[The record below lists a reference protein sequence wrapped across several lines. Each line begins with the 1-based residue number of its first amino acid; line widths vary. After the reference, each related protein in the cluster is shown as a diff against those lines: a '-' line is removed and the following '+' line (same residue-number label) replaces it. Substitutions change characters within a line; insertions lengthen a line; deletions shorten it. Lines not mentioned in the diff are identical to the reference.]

1 MSRPIEDYAL
11 IGDMQSAALVS
22 RGGSIDWLCLP
33 QFDSEACFAALLGD
47 ERYGYW
53 QIAPARD
60 FTRVRRRYRP
70 GTLVLETEFSTPS
83 GVVRLIDCMPPRAA
97 DPVLIRLV
105 EGVAGRVDMRMTLAA
120 RFEYGLALPRI
131 RPQDTARRIM
141 AGGQSL
147 WVFSPLQ
154 VRTADADLVARFSV
168 GEGDR
173 IPVAAVWRPSH
184 RPAPAPPPASAL
196 VEQTDAWWRRWVA
209 GLRHVDAG
217 AGEGQNAVIR
227 SLITLKALSY
237 APTGGLLAAPT
248 TSLPQQTCGMRNWD
262 YRYCW
267 IRDAADAVDAFLAA
281 GADQEAA
288 SLLNWLGQA
297 VGGPAAQIQQVYRIT
312 GERRM
317 PEIEAHWL
325 PGYESAQPVRIGNA
339 AASLPQL
346 GTFGDVLR
354 ARLAVRAAGLPVPGG
369 TLAEGTLPGGTP
381 PGGTP
386 PGASRPGGTRPGA
399 ADPDE
404 SEAILSFLESR
415 WQEPDAG
422 IWAMRGPPR
431 QFVHTKAMIWAAADS
446 AITMIESFG
455 DRGPA
460 RRWRRL
466 RAAVHADVLERG
478 YDPDRN
484 TFTQH
489 YGSAAVDASLLQLPL
504 LGFLSAADPRIG
516 GTVEAISRELDDS
529 GVLLRYQARPPA
541 DADGLPPGE
550 AAYLPGSFWLAQA
563 LAAAGRTEQA
573 RQVYAALLELR
584 NDVGLLAEGYDP
596 LRRRLAGNYP
606 LASSHIGLLM
616 TARALTEN
624 GQFARSG

>member
-11 IGDMQSAALVS
+11 IGDLQSAALVS
-22 RGGSIDWLCLP
+22 RDGSIDWLCLP
-33 QFDSEACFAALLGD
+33 QFDSEACFAALLAD

-53 QIAPARD
+53 QIAPACE

-83 GVVRLIDCMPPRAA
+83 GVVRLVDCMPPRGA

-120 RFEYGLALPRI
+120 RFEYGLTLPSI

-154 VRTADADLVARFSV
+154 IRTVGADLLARFSV

-173 IPVAAVWRPSH
+173 VPVAAVWRPAH
-184 RPAPAPPPASAL
+184 LPAPAPPPASAL

-209 GLRHVDAG
+209 GLHQVDDG
-217 AGEGQNAVIR
+217 GGEGHDAVIR

-248 TSLPQQTCGMRNWD
+248 TSLPQQACGMRNWD

-288 SLLNWLGQA
+288 SLLDWLGQA
-297 VGGPAAQIQQVYRIT
+297 VGGPAAQAQQVYRIT

-325 PGYESAQPVRIGNA
+325 PGYENAQPVRIGNA
-339 AASLPQL
+339 AAVLPQL

-354 ARLAVRAAGLPVPGG
+354 ARLAVRAAGLPAPGGTVPGG
-369 TLAEGTLPGGTP
+369 TVPGGTQSRGTLPGGTP
-381 PGGTP
+381 
-386 PGASRPGGTRPGA
+386 PGA

-415 WQEPDAG
+415 WQEADAG
-422 IWAMRGPPR
+422 IWAVRGPPR

-489 YGSAAVDASLLQLPL
+489 YGSAAVDASLLHLPL
-504 LGFLSAADPRIG
+504 LGFLSAADPRIA
-516 GTVEAISRELDDS
+516 GTVEAVSRELDDS

-550 AAYLPGSFWLAQA
+550 AGYLPGSFWLAQA

-573 RQVYAALLELR
+573 RQVYAALLGLR

-606 LASSHIGLLM
+606 LASSHIGLIM
-616 TARALTEN
+616 TARALTQN

>member
-11 IGDMQSAALVS
+11 VGDLHSAALVS
-22 RGGSIDWLCLP
+22 RDGSIDWLCLP
-33 QFDSEACFAALLGD
+33 RFDSEACFAALLGD

-60 FTRVRRRYRP
+60 FTRIRRRYRP
-70 GTLVLETEFSTPS
+70 GTLVLETEFSTAS
-83 GVVRLIDCMPPRAA
+83 GVVRLIDCMPPRAG

-120 RFEYGLALPRI
+120 RFEYGLTLPRV
-131 RPQDTARRIM
+131 RQQDAARRIV

-147 WVFSPLQ
+147 WVFSPLE
-154 VRTADADLVARFSV
+154 VRTADTDLVARFTV

-173 IPVAAVWRPSH
+173 VPVAAVWRPSH
-184 RPAPAPPPASAL
+184 WPAPSPPPASAL
-196 VEQTDAWWRRWVA
+196 VEQTDAWWRRWVT
-209 GLRHVDAG
+209 GLRYVDQG
-217 AGEGQNAVIR
+217 AGEWQDAVLR
-227 SLITLKALSY
+227 SLITLKALTY

-248 TSLPQQTCGMRNWD
+248 TSLPQQPCGMRNWD

-281 GADQEAA
+281 GADHEAA

-297 VGGPAAQIQQVYRIT
+297 VGGPVVQAQPVYRIT

-325 PGYESAQPVRIGNA
+325 PGYDNAQPVRIGNA
-339 AASLPQL
+339 AADLPQL

-354 ARLAVRAAGLPVPGG
+354 ARLAVRAAGAQP
-369 TLAEGTLPGGTP
+369 EE
-381 PGGTP
+381 
-386 PGASRPGGTRPGA
+386 
-399 ADPDE
+399 ADPDD

-422 IWAMRGPPR
+422 IWEMRGPPR

-446 AITMIESFG
+446 AITTIESFG
-455 DRGPA
+455 DRGPV

-466 RAAVHADVLERG
+466 RAAIHADVLERG

-489 YGSAAVDASLLQLPL
+489 YGSSAMDASLLRLPL
-504 LGFLSAADPRIG
+504 LGFLSAADPRIA
-516 GTVEAISRELDDS
+516 GTVQAISRELDDS

-541 DADGLPPGE
+541 DGDGLPPGE
-550 AAYLPGSFWLAQA
+550 AGYLPGSFWLAQA
-563 LAAAGRTEQA
+563 LAAAGWTQEA
-573 RQVYAALLELR
+573 RQLYTALLGLR

-596 LRRRLAGNYP
+596 LRRRFAGNHPLAG
-606 LASSHIGLLM
+606 SHIGLIM
-616 TARALTEN
+616 TAQALTQN

>member
-11 IGDMQSAALVS
+11 IGDLQSAALVS
-22 RGGSIDWLCLP
+22 RDGSIDWLCLP
-33 QFDSEACFAALLGD
+33 QFDSEACFAALLAD

-53 QIAPARD
+53 RIAPARE

-83 GVVRLIDCMPPRAA
+83 GVVRLVDCMPPRDA

-120 RFEYGLALPRI
+120 RFEYGLTLPRI

-154 VRTADADLVARFSV
+154 IRTVDADLVARFSV

-173 IPVAAVWRPSH
+173 VPVAAVWRPSH
-184 RPAPAPPPASAL
+184 LPAPAPPPASAL

-209 GLRHVDAG
+209 GLRRVDEG
-217 AGEGQNAVIR
+217 AGEGHDAVIR

-248 TSLPQQTCGMRNWD
+248 TSLPQQACGMRNWD

-267 IRDAADAVDAFLAA
+267 IRDAADAVDVFLAA

-288 SLLNWLGQA
+288 SLLDWLGQA
-297 VGGPAAQIQQVYRIT
+297 VGGPAAQVQQVYRIT

-325 PGYESAQPVRIGNA
+325 PGYENAQPVRIGNA
-339 AASLPQL
+339 AAGLPQL

-354 ARLAVRAAGLPVPGG
+354 ARLAVRAAGLPM
-369 TLAEGTLPGGTP
+369 PGGTP
-381 PGGTP
+381 PGRTQSRGTL
-386 PGASRPGGTRPGA
+386 PGGAPPGA
-399 ADPDE
+399 ADLDE
-404 SEAILSFLESR
+404 SEAILSFLEAR

-422 IWAMRGPPR
+422 IWAVRGPPR

-466 RAAVHADVLERG
+466 RAAVHADVLDRG

-489 YGSAAVDASLLQLPL
+489 YGSAAVDASLLHLPL
-504 LGFLSAADPRIG
+504 LGFLSAADPRIA
-516 GTVEAISRELDDS
+516 GTVAAISRELDDS
-529 GVLLRYQARPPA
+529 GVLLRYQARPAA

-550 AAYLPGSFWLAQA
+550 AGYLPGSFWLAQA

-573 RQVYAALLELR
+573 RQVYAALLGLR

-606 LASSHIGLLM
+606 LASSHIGLIM

>member
-11 IGDMQSAALVS
+11 IGDLQSAALVS
-22 RGGSIDWLCLP
+22 RDGSIDWLCLP
-33 QFDSEACFAALLGD
+33 QFDSEACFAALLAD

-53 QIAPARD
+53 QIAPARE

-83 GVVRLIDCMPPRAA
+83 GVVRLVDCMPPRDA

-120 RFEYGLALPRI
+120 RFEYGLTLPRI

-154 VRTADADLVARFSV
+154 IRTVEADLVARFSV

-173 IPVAAVWRPSH
+173 VPVAAVWRPSH
-184 RPAPAPPPASAL
+184 LPAPAPPPASAL
-196 VEQTDAWWRRWVA
+196 VEQTDAWGRRWVA
-209 GLRHVDAG
+209 GLRRVDEG
-217 AGEGQNAVIR
+217 AGEGHDAVIR

-248 TSLPQQTCGMRNWD
+248 TSLPQQACGMRNWD

-267 IRDAADAVDAFLAA
+267 IRDAADAVDVFLAA

-288 SLLNWLGQA
+288 SLLDWLGQA
-297 VGGPAAQIQQVYRIT
+297 VGGPAAQVQQVYRIT

-325 PGYESAQPVRIGNA
+325 PGYENAQPVRIGNA
-339 AASLPQL
+339 AAGLPQL

-354 ARLAVRAAGLPVPGG
+354 ARLAVRAAGLPM
-369 TLAEGTLPGGTP
+369 PGGTP
-381 PGGTP
+381 PGRTQSRGTL
-386 PGASRPGGTRPGA
+386 PGGAPPGA
-399 ADPDE
+399 ADLDE
-404 SEAILSFLESR
+404 SEAILSFLEAR

-422 IWAMRGPPR
+422 IWAVRGPPR

-466 RAAVHADVLERG
+466 RAAVHADVLDRG

-489 YGSAAVDASLLQLPL
+489 YGSAAVDASLLHLPL
-504 LGFLSAADPRIG
+504 LGFLSAADPRIA
-516 GTVEAISRELDDS
+516 GTVAAISRELDDS

-550 AAYLPGSFWLAQA
+550 AGYLPGSFWLAQA

-573 RQVYAALLELR
+573 RQVYEALLGLR

-606 LASSHIGLLM
+606 LASSHIGLIM
-616 TARALTEN
+616 TARALTQN